1 MKKFLFLLFF
11 PLCIFAV
18 ACSTEDLNVDAYNIS
33 QDEGD
38 EDSDRSE
45 DSVFINVLI
54 IGNSLSRDAF
64 SYVPFIM
71 ENSCVGLKINVSIL
85 YIGGVALSTHW
96 DYLSKGK
103 NKFLLDS
110 YSLANGKWVT
120 TSNVDGS
127 VVIQQKWNFVMLQ
140 EGSVKGRTYAESL
153 INVDNFKKAI
163 KDVNPEAKIAYM
175 INPPH
180 ADGDKSIEPYSS
192 DDIWEM
198 FARTA
203 GELLERNDVDYIIP
217 CGTAIQNAR
226 HTYLDALGDFGHL
239 SYDGVHL
246 QEGIPCL
253 IDAYTVSQSLINLFD
268 LGTSINNNTL
278 QVNQEWVKEKNIP
291 GQHGKAI
298 IGSSEDYELCK
309 RCALAA
315 VENPFCITTIQ

>member
-1 MKKFLFLLFF
+1 MKKFLFLLLSSF
-11 PLCIFAV
+11 CIFTV
-18 ACSTEDLNVDAYNIS
+18 ACSTEDSNVDAYSIS
-33 QDEGD
+33 QDGGD
-38 EDSDRSE
+38 DDSE
-45 DSVFINVLI
+45 PCKDSVLINVLV

-71 ENSCVGLKINVSIL
+71 ESSCVGLKINVSIL

-96 DYLSKGK
+96 DYLSRGR
-103 NKFLLDS
+103 NMFLLDT
-110 YSLANGKWVT
+110 YSQTDGKWET

-127 VVIQQKWNFVMLQ
+127 VVIQQKWNLVVLQ
-140 EGSVKGRTYAESL
+140 EGSVKGRTYAETL
-153 INVDNFKKAI
+153 INVDSFKKAI
-163 KDVNPEAKIAYM
+163 KAVNPEAKIAYM

-198 FARTA
+198 FARTS
-203 GELLERNDVDYIIP
+203 GELLENNNVDYVFP

-226 HTYLDALGDFGHL
+226 HTYLDSLGNFGHL

-268 LGTSINNNTL
+268 IDASINNNTL

-298 IGSSEDYELCK
+298 TGSSEDYELCK
-309 RCALAA
+309 KCALSA
-315 VENPFCITTIQ
+315 VNNPFCITTVQ